1 MSYELTDRGRVR
13 TPEEVRRHVGD
24 LDGFKHRFLSVASRY
39 AAKGREGLR
48 TIAPHLFD
56 WISDHRMHRLSW
68 NHLAQFGGEAPGRDE
83 RRIDDYVADDAWA
96 ICRAL
101 EKTIRAGTYDPADEK
116 ISEIV
121 KDSGIGKRRIT
132 LLELFDRLVQRSI
145 AYCLRPFIEVVLDD
159 SSFGYRRRIGRFHA
173 LALARQKTAEQG
185 QFVWLTPDLT
195 DAFTHVPIP
204 RLLDLLRMLFPDD
217 RLIEFLEGAIT
228 SRRQDGLRQGGAAS
242 PELMV
247 LFAHYFIILPWKRY
261 CPDIP
266 IFIFSDDILILCKN
280 IAQARAADS
289 RLREILRSTGMHVKH
304 SFETAACDLQR
315 GQKTSWLGFEIAKA
329 GESVSFQIMDDS
341 WDRLRQKLGRAHRKS
356 FSQHRAK
363 RIVAGWLRERGP
375 AFQWSDV
382 DYVVRRVIRTA
393 RRFGFEEIG
402 GTAELKEICNGG
414 LKRWQGIVRALSQED
429 SFF

>member
-1 MSYELTDRGRVR
+1 MSYEFNDRSRMWMPV
-13 TPEEVRRHVGD
+13 EVRRHVGD
-24 LDGFKHRFLSVASRY
+24 VEDFKRRFLSVASRH
-39 AAKGREGLR
+39 AAQGRQGLR

-56 WISDHRMHRLSW
+56 WISDHRMHQLSW
-68 NHLAQFGGEAPGRDE
+68 NHLARFGGEAPGRDG
-83 RRIDDYVADDAWA
+83 RRIDDYVAGDAWA

-121 KDSGIGKRRIT
+121 KDNGIGKRRIA
-132 LLELFDRLVQRSI
+132 LLDLFDRLVQRSI
-145 AYCLRPFIEVVLDD
+145 AYCLRPFIEAILDD
-159 SSFGYRRRIGRFHA
+159 SSFGYRKRIGRFHA
-173 LALARQKTAEQG
+173 LVLARQKTVEEG
-185 QFVWLTPDLT
+185 RFVWLTHDLA

-204 RLLDLLRMLFPDD
+204 RLLDLLKMLFPDD
-217 RLIEFLEGAIT
+217 RLIAFLRSAIT
-228 SRRQDGLRQGGAAS
+228 SRKQNGLRQGGAAS

-247 LFAHYFIILPWKRY
+247 LFAHYFIILPWKRS

-280 IAQARAADS
+280 RAQACAADK

-304 SFETAACDLQR
+304 SFETAVCDLQR
-315 GQKTSWLGFEIAKA
+315 GEKTSWLGFEIAKA
-329 GESVSFQIMDDS
+329 DQSVSFQIMDAA
-341 WDRLRQKLGRAHRKS
+341 WDRLCKKLGRAQRQS

-363 RIVAGWLRERGP
+363 RIVLGWLRERGP
-375 AFQWSDV
+375 VFQWSDV

-402 GTAELKEICNGG
+402 GTVELKEICEEG